1 MLNEKHDTIKKSK
14 ATNLAESLSLA
25 TEKKRTDLLFLFT
38 KKRQRRITDAHEV
51 NRNKETS
58 EAKSTTVTTFRVFLS
73 LSHIIF
79 PILAIE
85 LVCTR
90 ELTILTNFFLC
101 WILSFVHFFL
111 LFYF

>member
-1 MLNEKHDTIKKSK
+1 M
-14 ATNLAESLSLA
+14 NLAESVSFA

-38 KKRQRRITDAHEV
+38 KKNGSITDAHEV

-58 EAKSTTVTTFRVFLS
+58 EAKSTTVTTLRVFLS

-85 LVCTR
+85 CLYVR
-90 ELTILTNFFLC
+90 V
-101 WILSFVHFFL
+101 SS
-111 LFYF
+111 LF

>member
-1 MLNEKHDTIKKSK
+1 MKNMIPSKKSK
-14 ATNLAESLSLA
+14 AMNLAESVSFA
-25 TEKKRTDLLFLFT
+25 TEKNALTYYFCSQ

-58 EAKSTTVTTFRVFLS
+58 EAKSTTVTTLRVFLS

-85 LVCTR
+85 CLYVR
-90 ELTILTNFFLC
+90 V
-101 WILSFVHFFL
+101 SS
-111 LFYF
+111 LF